1 MNKNMSTED
10 AHIRTAIALVLVL
23 IALFFIEQPALR
35 IILALVAGV
44 LATTAFLRTC
54 PVYDIM
60 YAKKPSEEESPA
72 VEASSLE
79 DVTSDSMETPEVEP
93 TPSEE
98 VMAPEEE
105 KK

>member
-1 MNKNMSTED
+1 MNKNMSAED

-35 IILALVAGV
+35 IIFALVAGV

-54 PVYDIM
+54 PVYNFL
-60 YAKKPSEEESPA
+60 YNKKPSLEKDVV
-72 VEASSLE
+72 VETDTPE
-79 DVTSDSMETPEVEP
+79 DVAPEAAEALTEEPTPVEEVETPEQ
-93 TPSEE
+93 
-98 VMAPEEE
+98 E

>member
-1 MNKNMSTED
+1 MSTED

-54 PVYDIM
+54 PVYNFLYDKDTPQKGGTS
-60 YAKKPSEEESPA
+60 AKVSAQAEVAQEP
-72 VEASSLE
+72 VEA
-79 DVTSDSMETPEVEP
+79 PEAEP
-93 TPSEE
+93 APAGDAE
-98 VMAPEEE
+98 APEQE